1 MDGPLIPDPGRFHDG
16 GAMDGQ
22 PDLEAPPVILLRRDL
37 ADPPNEFR
45 LMRRLG
51 YRDRE
56 LGDLLVPADP
66 EDFATDFASVPQVF
80 GWLLP
85 RTGTYL
91 PAAILHD
98 GLVGDPGQPASYISV
113 EGHEVHWDEAN
124 RVFRDAM
131 ADSGTPIV
139 RRWLLWT
146 GVTLAVMAVGRQTDW
161 STALRW
167 RWRITVVGTLLALAV
182 LGLWT
187 TADLLDI
194 VGGVPWMGEGPLW
207 TRLLTG
213 AAGAI
218 AIPLALAQLWG
229 RFRVAGM
236 IAGTL
241 LALLLHVTI
250 AVLALTALYNAAE
263 WLCHRAPWLAQVVA
277 ALIAITAGV
286 IVIVSV

>member
-16 GAMDGQ
+16 GEVDGT
-22 PDLEAPPVILLRRDL
+22 PDPDAPPVILLRRD
-37 ADPPNEFR
+37 AHDPPHEFR

-51 YRDRE
+51 YRDRR
-56 LGDLLVPADP
+56 LGDLLVPSDP
-66 EDFATDFASVPQVF
+66 EGFATDFASVPQAF
-80 GWLLP
+80 RWLLP
-85 RTGTYL
+85 NTGTYL

-98 GLVGDPGQPASYISV
+98 GLVGDAGQPASYISV
-113 EGHEVHWDEAN
+113 EGHEVTWDEAN

-131 ADSGTPIV
+131 ADTGTSLM

-146 GVTLAVMAVGRQTDW
+146 GVTLAVMVVGRQTDW
-161 STALRW
+161 SPAEKW
-167 RWRITVVGTLLALAV
+167 RRRITAIGTLLALVV

-187 TADLLDI
+187 TADLLDV

-218 AIPLALAQLWG
+218 TVPLVLAQLWG

-236 IAGTL
+236 IIGTAV
-241 LALLLHVTI
+241 ALLLHVTI
-250 AVLALTALYNAAE
+250 AVLALTAVAKGID
-263 WLCHRAPWLAQVVA
+263 WLSDRAPRLALGVAAVVA
-277 ALIAITAGV
+277 IAAAAGV
-286 IVIVSV
+286 VTSL